1 MAAAASVQPA
11 SPARRIIACLD
22 VRANDTGDLVVTK
35 GDQYDVREKGDGGVR
50 NHGKPVALAER
61 YYQDGADEVSFLNIT
76 AFRDMVLADQPMLE
90 VLRSSAQRVF
100 VPLTVGGGI
109 RSYVD
114 GNGQSY
120 SALDVADAYFRA
132 GADKISIGSDAVDAT
147 RAFYASGRKGDG
159 TSSIELIST
168 KYGRQA
174 VVVSLDPRRVYVAD
188 RGSTEHH
195 CVGPLGSEK
204 GTPKGPNGEAFA
216 WYCCT
221 VKGGREDSEF
231 DVVQL
236 AQAVEALG
244 AGELLLNCINRDG
257 QGNGYELEL
266 IQQVKSACT
275 LPVIASSGA
284 GCPEHFE
291 DALAVGEADAALAA
305 GIFHREEARV
315 LTKSDVRKFNNS
327 RGEGQLF
334 KVDLKDQSGEMS
346 ATFFGRAVDKY
357 YNMLKCGQVYTFQKG
372 QVKAA
377 NKRYDSGDFVLS
389 FEEHADIKAVEE
401 DTNIPRISYDFKP
414 LCDVANM
421 PPETSVD
428 VKAVVY
434 SVQAPFTFVAK
445 TSNKEMTK
453 REIGLWDPSG
463 SSGHSTMEL
472 VLWNERAVGTD
483 FEIGAVVFLK
493 KARISEFNQMK
504 SLGSPAQL
512 ELHSDHEDS
521 FLLMRKFKDFQDSGQ
536 QLASPSKFS
545 NSSGQ
550 RKTIE
555 ECKQEDLKLASP
567 GAMMGGGEKGVHK
580 HTVVATLTSMPT
592 DRAPYYSSCPQQVE
606 SNAPASRHATMRICN
621 KKVSQRENG
630 EWTCMGGHVSSY
642 PEFRYLCR
650 LNVLD
655 HTDQMEVNL
664 YDDVVKNLLG
674 REARDYMAIFEAAH
688 NGGEGAQPLKEVNQK
703 MEWKKCS
710 LVLRSSKEIW
720 QENERVRYSV
730 DSAQP
735 IPLEQDARQMLG
747 DIMASLEA

>member
-1 MAAAASVQPA
+1 MVELHSWKALGTDRLNCTLVDGQNVARGVTQAGSAVQPA
-11 SPARRIIACLD
+11 I
-22 VRANDTGDLVVTK
+22 
-35 GDQYDVREKGDGGVR
+35 
-50 NHGKPVALAER
+50 ER
-61 YYQDGADEVSFLNIT
+61 MGH
-76 AFRDMVLADQPMLE
+76 QPML
-90 VLRSSAQRVF
+90 LSLQKWTAQETSGTPFLLIQEASVMGPTPNRAQPHELNNLSKRAVSE
-100 VPLTVGGGI
+100 VPLTQAMNSASDISEAPTQPGPMLADNPYSRPYYGAPAVPSAPTEMPAAVPAVPAVPGAAAMPGSGGI
-109 RSYVD
+109 L
-114 GNGQSY
+114 G
-120 SALDVADAYFRA
+120 RA
-132 GADKISIGSDAVDAT
+132 PEV
-147 RAFYASGRKGDG
+147 R
-159 TSSIELIST
+159 
-168 KYGRQA
+168 
-174 VVVSLDPRRVYVAD
+174 
-188 RGSTEHH
+188 
-195 CVGPLGSEK
+195 
-204 GTPKGPNGEAFA
+204 
-216 WYCCT
+216 
-221 VKGGREDSEF
+221 
-231 DVVQL
+231 
-236 AQAVEALG
+236 
-244 AGELLLNCINRDG
+244 
-257 QGNGYELEL
+257 
-266 IQQVKSACT
+266 
-275 LPVIASSGA
+275 IASS
-284 GCPEHFE
+284 P
-291 DALAVGEADAALAA
+291 AANSNITPLKMLTAYY
-305 GIFHREEARV
+305 GGRWTVKARV
-315 LTKSDVRKFNNS
+315 LTKSDVRKFSNS
-327 RGEGQLF
+327 RGESQLF
-334 KVDLKDQSGEMS
+334 KADLKDQSGEMS

-357 YNMLKCGQVYTFQKG
+357 FTMLKCGQVYTFQKG

-401 DTNIPRISYDFKP
+401 DSNIPRISYDFKP

-434 SVQAPFTFVAK
+434 SVGAPFTFVAK

-512 ELHSDHEDS
+512 ELHPDHEDS
-521 FLLMRKFKDFQDSGQ
+521 FVLMRKFKEFQDSGQ
-536 QLASPSKFS
+536 QLASPSKNFS
-545 NSSGQ
+545 NSSSGQ

-567 GAMMGGGEKGVHK
+567 GAMPGGGEKGVHK
-580 HTVVATLTSMPT
+580 HTVVATLTSLPT
-592 DRAPYYSSCPQQVE
+592 DRAPYYSACPKQVE
-606 SNAPASRHATMRICN
+606 STGPASRPNDRMRICN
-621 KKVSQRENG
+621 KKVTQRENG
-630 EWTCMGGHVSSY
+630 EWSCMGGHVSDY
-642 PEFRYLCR
+642 PQFRYLCR
-650 LNVLD
+650 INVLD

-664 YDDVVKNLLG
+664 YDEVVRNLLG

-688 NGGEGAQPLKEVNQK
+688 NGGEGEQTLKEVNQK

-730 DSAQP
+730 DSAQF

>member
-1 MAAAASVQPA
+1 MAQVDSGVLRAILNKEALPRRQPIVELHTWKGLGNDRLNCTLVDGQNVARGVTQAGIPVQQAIERLGHQPMLLSLQRWTAQETSGTPFLLIQEASVMGPTQNRAQPHELNNLSKRAVSEVPLTQAMHSESDISEALTQPGPVLADNIYSRPYGAPAVAAAAAP
-11 SPARRIIACLD
+11 D
-22 VRANDTGDLVVTK
+22 M
-35 GDQYDVREKGDGGVR
+35 
-50 NHGKPVALAER
+50 
-61 YYQDGADEVSFLNIT
+61 GAAMPGS
-76 AFRDMVLADQPMLE
+76 
-90 VLRSSAQRVF
+90 
-100 VPLTVGGGI
+100 GGI
-109 RSYVD
+109 L
-114 GNGQSY
+114 G
-120 SALDVADAYFRA
+120 RA
-132 GADKISIGSDAVDAT
+132 
-147 RAFYASGRKGDG
+147 
-159 TSSIELIST
+159 
-168 KYGRQA
+168 
-174 VVVSLDPRRVYVAD
+174 P
-188 RGSTEHH
+188 
-195 CVGPLGSEK
+195 
-204 GTPKGPNGEAFA
+204 EA
-216 WYCCT
+216 
-221 VKGGREDSEF
+221 R
-231 DVVQL
+231 
-236 AQAVEALG
+236 
-244 AGELLLNCINRDG
+244 
-257 QGNGYELEL
+257 
-266 IQQVKSACT
+266 
-275 LPVIASSGA
+275 IASSPSA
-284 GCPEHFE
+284 ANSKITPLK
-291 DALAVGEADAALAA
+291 ALNSYIPGPWK
-305 GIFHREEARV
+305 IKARV

-334 KVDLKDQSGEMS
+334 KVDLKDPSGEMS

-357 YNMLKCGQVYTFQKG
+357 HPMLKCGQVYTFQRG

-389 FEEHADIKAVEE
+389 FEERAEIKAVEE
-401 DTNIPRISYDFKP
+401 DSTIPRMSYDFKP

-463 SSGHSTMEL
+463 PSGHSTMEL

-493 KARISEFNQMK
+493 KVRISEFNQMK
-504 SLGSPAQL
+504 SLSSPAQL
-512 ELHSDHEDS
+512 ELHPDHEDS
-521 FLLMRKFKDFQDSGQ
+521 FLLMRKFKEFQDSGKE
-536 QLASPSKFS
+536 LPSPSKPYS
-545 NSSGQ
+545 NASSGQ

-567 GAMMGGGEKGVHK
+567 GALPGGPEKGVHK
-580 HTVVATLTSMPT
+580 HMVKATLTSLPT
-592 DRAPYYSSCPQQVE
+592 DRAPYYSACPQQVE
-606 SNAPASRHATMRICN
+606 SNAPVSRPAATMRTCN
-621 KKVSQRENG
+621 KKVSQRDNG

-664 YDDVVKNLLG
+664 YDDVMKNLLG
-674 REARDYMAIFEAAH
+674 REARDYVAIFEAAH
-688 NGGEGAQPLKEVNQK
+688 NGGEGAQPLQEVNEK
-703 MEWKKCS
+703 MEWKRYS

>member
-1 MAAAASVQPA
+1 MELHTWKALGTDRLNCTLVDGQNVARGVTQAGSAVQQAIERMGHQPMLLSLQRWTAQETSGTPFMLIQEASVMGPTLNRAQPHELNNLSRRAVSEVPLTQAMNSA
-11 SPARRIIACLD
+11 SDISEAP
-22 VRANDTGDLVVTK
+22 TQPG
-35 GDQYDVREKGDGGVR
+35 
-50 NHGKPVALAER
+50 P
-61 YYQDGADEVSFLNIT
+61 
-76 AFRDMVLADQPMLE
+76 VLADNIYSRPYGAPAVAVAAAPDMG
-90 VLRSSAQRVF
+90 AA
-100 VPLTVGGGI
+100 VPGSGGI
-109 RSYVD
+109 L
-114 GNGQSY
+114 G
-120 SALDVADAYFRA
+120 RA
-132 GADKISIGSDAVDAT
+132 PEV
-147 RAFYASGRKGDG
+147 R
-159 TSSIELIST
+159 
-168 KYGRQA
+168 
-174 VVVSLDPRRVYVAD
+174 
-188 RGSTEHH
+188 
-195 CVGPLGSEK
+195 
-204 GTPKGPNGEAFA
+204 
-216 WYCCT
+216 
-221 VKGGREDSEF
+221 
-231 DVVQL
+231 
-236 AQAVEALG
+236 
-244 AGELLLNCINRDG
+244 
-257 QGNGYELEL
+257 
-266 IQQVKSACT
+266 
-275 LPVIASSGA
+275 IASS
-284 GCPEHFE
+284 PS
-291 DALAVGEADAALAA
+291 AANSNITPLKMLTAYY
-305 GIFHREEARV
+305 GGRWTIKARV

-512 ELHSDHEDS
+512 ELHPDHEDS

-545 NSSGQ
+545 NSSGGQ

-567 GAMMGGGEKGVHK
+567 GAMLGGEKGVHK

-606 SNAPASRHATMRICN
+606 SNTPASRPTMRICN

-735 IPLEQDARQMLG
+735 IPLNKMPGRCLG
-747 DIMASLEA
+747 TSWPHWKRELRASCQQASMQ